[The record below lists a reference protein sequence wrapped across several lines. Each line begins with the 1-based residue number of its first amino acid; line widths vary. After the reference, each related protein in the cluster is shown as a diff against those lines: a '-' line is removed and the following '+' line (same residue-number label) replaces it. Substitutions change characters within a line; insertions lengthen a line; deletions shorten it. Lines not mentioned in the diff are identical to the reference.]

1 MEQAKEMKNNSSDFL
16 RVTVHDNLA
25 EGDSGKQL
33 QDKIDV
39 SKVIM
44 TDTGKEVTNVRD
56 WEHGNGGFEDRLIGK
71 VDEGDRGKEREE
83 GSRLVKVYE
92 ESFEGEISS
101 LEAQNQV
108 MPMLLELAD
117 PEVQELMMTELVNIP
132 IVISN
137 RKDILRDRD
146 NNILRQQGEES
157 QLCEKRS
164 SKKWKRLKGK
174 ENAIIIRD
182 GLQKESKTT
191 EGKKR

>member
-1 MEQAKEMKNNSSDFL
+1 MEQAKEMKNNSFDFL

-83 GSRLVKVYE
+83 RSRLVKVYE